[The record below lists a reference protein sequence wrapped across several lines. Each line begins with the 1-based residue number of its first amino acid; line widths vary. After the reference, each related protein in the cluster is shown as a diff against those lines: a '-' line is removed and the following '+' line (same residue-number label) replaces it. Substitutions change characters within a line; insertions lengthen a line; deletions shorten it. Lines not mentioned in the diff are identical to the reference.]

1 MRVEAE
7 VALKE
12 WAVVCAALGDGRQ
25 DLLLRKGGI
34 RERGRDLSARPSGT
48 GFAVEHRSF
57 ALLPTYFHAGDVG
70 RARDLVPEVHDQLAQ
85 LSSRPPGDRLRVE
98 LYAEVTALWHVR
110 ELAPLLALA
119 GRHVLSAACVADRF
133 AYRTPGLWVLSL
145 RTYRLAP
152 ASDLADH
159 PSYAGCVSWVD
170 LEAPVVGEATAVAS
184 AEQHA
189 RREAELVEILGARAQ

>member
-34 RERGRDLSARPSGT
+34 RDRGRGSSSRPSGP

-70 RARDLVPEVHDQLAQ
+70 RARDLVPEVHDQL
-85 LSSRPPGDRLRVE
+85 SPRPPGDRLRVD

-119 GRHVLSAACVADRF
+119 GRHVLSDACVADRF
-133 AYRTPGLWVLSL
+133 AYRAPGLWVLSL

-152 ASDLADH
+152 ANELEDH

-189 RREAELVEILGARAQ
+189 RREAELAEILGARAE